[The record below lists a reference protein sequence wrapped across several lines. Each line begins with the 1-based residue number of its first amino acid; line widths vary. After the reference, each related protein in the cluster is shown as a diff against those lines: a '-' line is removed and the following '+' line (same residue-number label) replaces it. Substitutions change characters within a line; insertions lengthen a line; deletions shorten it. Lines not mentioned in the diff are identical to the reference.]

1 MLMDKKGN
9 LVPISEALMEFF
21 GIKENRMLER
31 EAVVGVWDYILDKG
45 LVATDEN
52 GDEDIGTVY
61 CDEKLKKTL
70 QGRHLPCTRVV
81 VTCN

>member
-1 MLMDKKGN
+1 MDKKGN

-45 LVATDEN
+45 LVVSDCF
-52 GDEDIGTVY
+52 ISM
-61 CDEKLKKTL
+61 CI
-70 QGRHLPCTRVV
+70 
-81 VTCN
+81 TCFS